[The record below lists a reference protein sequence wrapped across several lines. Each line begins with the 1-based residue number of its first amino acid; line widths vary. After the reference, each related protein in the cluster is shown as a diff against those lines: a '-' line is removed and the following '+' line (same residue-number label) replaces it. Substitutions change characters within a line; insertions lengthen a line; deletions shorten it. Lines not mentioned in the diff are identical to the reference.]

1 MRWRTASAEEDE
13 TIVEMCLA
21 LYTEDPGQQVTAE
34 QVMVPLER
42 LVWVGSD
49 DELMFVL
56 RAMDD
61 AGVVEVPVI
70 DGSRF
75 VGIISRK
82 QVLHYIRMR
91 TELGV

>member
-1 MRWRTASAEEDE
+1 
-13 TIVEMCLA
+13 
-21 LYTEDPGQQVTAE
+21 
-34 QVMVPLER
+34 MVPLER
-42 LVWVGSD
+42 LVRVGSD
-49 DELMFVL
+49 DELMSAL

-75 VGIISRK
+75 VGIISRE
-82 QVLHYIRMR
+82 QVLHYIRVR